1 MIYKNINI
9 LIKCNSS
16 VISLNYYLL
25 NSILGILIKCSTNL
39 TTITTTTTTNAGN
52 TRTNNSAHA
61 TWNEQQI
68 RLLINQRKHRND
80 EYHQTVGRSRVPFW
94 NSVARRINRSV
105 GSNFTGEQCRRKF
118 DNLVALY
125 YVSKII

>member
-1 MIYKNINI
+1 MATSNNTT
-9 LIKCNSS
+9 
-16 VISLNYYLL
+16 
-25 NSILGILIKCSTNL
+25 SILTTITNMI
-39 TTITTTTTTNAGN
+39 TITTTTTNTGN

-68 RLLINQRKHRND
+68 RLLINQRKYQND
-80 EYHQTVGRSRVPFW
+80 EYHRRIGRSRVPFW
-94 NSVARRINRSV
+94 DSIARRINRSV
-105 GSNFTGEQCRRKF
+105 RSNFTGEQCRRKF

>member
-1 MIYKNINI
+1 MTTSNNTT
-9 LIKCNSS
+9 
-16 VISLNYYLL
+16 
-25 NSILGILIKCSTNL
+25 SILTTVTNM
-39 TTITTTTTTNAGN
+39 TTITTTTTTNPSN

-68 RLLINQRKHRND
+68 RLLINQRKHRNN

-105 GSNFTGEQCRRKF
+105 RSNFTGEQCRRKF

>member
-1 MIYKNINI
+1 MTTSNNTT
-9 LIKCNSS
+9 
-16 VISLNYYLL
+16 
-25 NSILGILIKCSTNL
+25 SILTTVTNM

-52 TRTNNSAHA
+52 TRTNNSTHA

-94 NSVARRINRSV
+94 
-105 GSNFTGEQCRRKF
+105 
-118 DNLVALY
+118 
-125 YVSKII
+125 